1 MVEGR
6 GRRMKA
12 DQWVDER
19 YLDFCVLVW
28 VFGLGKERKGSGFY
42 MDICDIG
49 RWLGLWFK

>member
-19 YLDFCVLVW
+19 DLDFCVWFGCLGGVW
-28 VFGLGKERKGSGFY
+28 ARERKKGFGFLY
-42 MDICDIG
+42 G
-49 RWLGLWFK
+49 YL